1 MVLTQTDL
9 VSSALHWDLE
19 YLEKHMGGAKH
30 TVFVSKS
37 KYFMYF
43 DDKKVSNFIIYLKAT
58 IIVSVKAGKSDR
70 FTILLC

>member
-1 MVLTQTDL
+1 MLLYVYDMQEPVVLTQTDL

-37 KYFMYF
+37 KKFMYF
-43 DDKKVSNFIIYLKAT
+43 DDKKVHVFNFCYTHCHCL
-58 IIVSVKAGKSDR
+58 S
-70 FTILLC
+70 